1 MPGPVV
7 CVGEVLWDALP
18 AGLFLGGAVA
28 NVAMH
33 LAQLEVP
40 VQLVSA
46 VGDDRL
52 GHEAVRR
59 VARTGV
65 DVSLVQI
72 DRDHPTGF
80 VEATIDAA
88 GDASYRIIESV
99 AWDHITLGPAVR
111 GAISHA
117 SAVVIG
123 SLAQRHAVSRA
134 TIETIERG
142 TTPLVFDINLRAPFA
157 DTGVV
162 ERTLHRA
169 TIVKVNAAEL
179 AQLSRWFGLPAEERA
194 AATALADRFRCTV
207 VCITRGAAG
216 AALWHG
222 DAWTECD
229 GIDTIVRDTVGAGD
243 AFLARLLAGWL
254 AGESDASMLSHAN
267 AMGAWVASM
276 SGAVPQLTDELRMRI
291 ALTRESGQRPG
302 E

>member
-99 AWDHITLGPAVR
+99 AWDHITLQPAVR

-179 AQLSRWFGLPAEERA
+179 AQLSRWFGLPAE
-194 AATALADRFRCTV
+194 V

>member
-72 DRDHPTGF
+72 DHDHPTGF

-88 GDASYRIIESV
+88 GDATYRIIESV
-99 AWDHITLGPAVR
+99 AWDHITLEPAVR
-111 GAISHA
+111 DAVSRA

-142 TTPLVFDINLRAPFA
+142 TTPVVFDINLRAPCA
-157 DTGVV
+157 DAGVV

-169 TIVKVNAAEL
+169 TVVKINDAEL
-179 AQLSRWFGLPAEERA
+179 AQLSTWFGLPREGRA
-194 AATALADRFRCTV
+194 AAAALSDRFGCTV
-207 VCITRGAAG
+207 VCITRGGAG
-216 AALWHG
+216 AALWHR

-229 GIDTIVRDTVGAGD
+229 GIETIVRDTVGAGD

-254 AGESDASMLSHAN
+254 AGEADASMLARAN

-276 SGAVPQLTDELRMRI
+276 SGAVPPLTDELRRHV
-291 ALTRESGQRPG
+291 ALTRE
-302 E
+302 